1 MQGDAAE
8 ILKPETFQ
16 RGASSVEKAA
26 VLPSLTTEYKAAGT
40 PENGEVSRLVL
51 VMGQDGFRPGGTAY
65 VFMQYAHIGLGQ
77 FGFTVGEQDF
87 SFVFSDI
94 RPKLVV
100 VHGRN
105 LLRIC
110 DYVSLRRMPWIRQAD
125 RDFQPGDGAADSEP
139 FIRLIEIRDWKPPR
153 SQAADLARHMEV
165 HEEPEMEDA

>member
-1 MQGDAAE
+1 MQGEAAD

-16 RGASSVEKAA
+16 RGASSADKAA
-26 VLPSLTTEYKAAGT
+26 KLPGVNDAYLAAGT
-40 PENGEVSRLVL
+40 PENGEASRLVL
-51 VMGQDGFRPGGTAY
+51 VMGQDGFRAGGTAY
-65 VFMQYAHIGLGQ
+65 VFLQYAHIGLGQ

-125 RDFQPGDGAADSEP
+125 RDFRPGDGVADAEP
-139 FIRLIEIRDWKPPR
+139 FIRLIEIRDWMPPR
-153 SQAADLARHMEV
+153 SLAEDLARHMEV
-165 HEEPEMEDA
+165 HEEPETEDA